1 MIPEPLRDNS
11 FVSLNESK
19 HPIIA
24 MTRLSI
30 LSLVL
35 SLIMLSC
42 KGKTEKEP
50 ASETAEVKT
59 EASTPAENA
68 EIFSVS
74 HATAVLR
81 WGPTTVYIDPVGGA
95 EAFAEYPPA
104 DLILITDEHGDHFS
118 LETLEALPTQ
128 NAKIIA
134 PRAVASKIPKVFTP
148 QVDVL
153 DNGGEKERYGILI
166 TAIPMYNLRE
176 EAKDFHVKGRGN
188 GYVLEKN
195 GQRIYFSGDTEDI
208 PEMRAL
214 KDIDKAFVCMNLPYT
229 MTVEQAADAVLEFAP
244 SEVYPYHY
252 RGRPDVSD
260 VNRFAELVNAG
271 NSAIKVVLLD
281 WYPGEAY

>member
-1 MIPEPLRDNS
+1 MKRPTIL
-11 FVSLNESK
+11 LL
-19 HPIIA
+19 A
-24 MTRLSI
+24 LS
-30 LSLVL
+30 VL
-35 SLIMLSC
+35 LLSC
-42 KGKTEKEP
+42 KGKAEKEL
-50 ASETAEVKT
+50 ASETAETKT
-59 EASTPAENA
+59 QATPQPEKV
-68 EIFSVS
+68 EILPVS

-81 WGPTTVYIDPVGGA
+81 WGSTTIYIDPVGGA
-95 EAFAEYPPA
+95 EAFAAYPAP
-104 DLILITDEHGDHFS
+104 DLILITDEHGDHYS

-134 PRAVASKIPKVFTP
+134 PRALANQMPETFAP
-148 QVDVL
+148 QIDVL
-153 DNGGEKERYGILI
+153 DNGAEKERYGISI

-176 EAKDFHVKGRGN
+176 EAKNFHVKGRGN

-229 MTVEQAADAVLEFAP
+229 MAVEQAADAVLEFAP
-244 SEVYPYHY
+244 AEVYPYHY

-260 VNRFAELVNAG
+260 VKRFAELVREGNAG
-271 NSAIKVVLLD
+271 IKVVQLD

>member
-1 MIPEPLRDNS
+1 MKHLKLLPLA
-11 FVSLNESK
+11 FSL
-19 HPIIA
+19 
-24 MTRLSI
+24 L
-30 LSLVL
+30 L
-35 SLIMLSC
+35 LSC
-42 KGKTEKEP
+42 KGKTQKEP
-50 ASETAEVKT
+50 DTNTAEMKRETDSPKDNV
-59 EASTPAENA
+59 
-68 EIFSVS
+68 EIIPVS

-81 WGPTTVYIDPVGGA
+81 WGPSTIYIDPVGRA
-95 EAFAEYPPA
+95 DSYARYPLA

-128 NAKIIA
+128 NAKIIV
-134 PRAVASKIPKVFTP
+134 PRAVANQMPEAFASQI
-148 QVDVL
+148 DVL
-153 DNGGEKERYGILI
+153 DNGSVKERYGITI

-176 EAKDFHVKGRGN
+176 EAKNFHIRGRGN
-188 GYVLEKN
+188 GYVLERN

-260 VNRFAELVNAG
+260 VKRFAELVRKG
-271 NSAIKVVLLD
+271 NPGIKVVQLD